1 MPLFLSKLANDGA
14 ALVDVFTI
22 TRCDGGLGVEASGP
36 QVDKLIYQKSAAGAG
51 QDRIEALINIA
62 ANIVI
67 SAFPAGT
74 LIDVGAASL
83 VPINLIGGVTFAPD
97 ASGFIQIA
105 YCFDNQMFA
114 FAAGGAKISLPR
126 SVILFHEL
134 AHAFHRANGTFA
146 TTQNSQEA
154 QAIVDENTFRAQVG
168 LAARDPANANGGEG
182 AGNGQTIQTCLNPP
196 GLPVSPPPP
205 PISPCCSC

>member
-1 MPLFLSKLANDGA
+1 MPLFLSRLANDGA

-22 TRCDGGLGVEASGP
+22 TRCDGGLGVDAAGP
-36 QVDKLIYQKSAAGAG
+36 QVDRITYQKTAAGAG
-51 QDRIEALINIA
+51 QDRIEALVNIPT
-62 ANIVI
+62 NIVI
-67 SAFPAGT
+67 SAVPAGT
-74 LIDVGAASL
+74 LVDVGAAGT

-97 ASGFIQIA
+97 ANGFIQIA

-114 FAAGGAKISLPR
+114 FAPGGAMVSLPR
-126 SVILFHEL
+126 AVILFHEL

-146 TTQNSQEA
+146 ATNAAQEA

-182 AGNGQTIQTCLNPP
+182 PGNGQTIPTCLNPP
-196 GLPVSPPPP
+196 GLPGSPPPP
-205 PISPCCSC
+205 PASQCCSC